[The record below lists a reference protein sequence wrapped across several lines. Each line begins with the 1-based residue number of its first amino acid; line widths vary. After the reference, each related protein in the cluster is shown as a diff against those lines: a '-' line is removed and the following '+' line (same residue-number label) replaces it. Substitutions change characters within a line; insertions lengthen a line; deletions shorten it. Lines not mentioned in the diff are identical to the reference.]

1 MPTNRAVLDVSN
13 PNEVE
18 KILSKHKFDVI
29 IHTAI
34 SGGRRNKK
42 DTFSDFLNNLR
53 MFENLI
59 NNSDKYGALFNFG
72 SGAEFNRIKGVKNA
86 KESDKTKYMPLDYYG
101 ISKNIISNYVENSP
115 ENIYNFRLFGCFGKF
130 EKKDRFIKASVNR
143 ILRNEEVIIHQ
154 NKIMDFI
161 SSEDVCRVLDHY
173 LENYDKKTLPKDLN
187 LCYNDKR
194 DLKEIA
200 SSIFNFMNEKPNIK
214 ILKDG
219 YSSQYTGSSKR
230 LDSLN
235 LELVGFENSLKN
247 TIEQMVKHND

>member
-1 MPTNRAVLDVSN
+1 
-13 PNEVE
+13 
-18 KILSKHKFDVI
+18 
-29 IHTAI
+29 
-34 SGGRRNKK
+34 
-42 DTFSDFLNNLR
+42 
-53 MFENLI
+53 
-59 NNSDKYGALFNFG
+59 
-72 SGAEFNRIKGVKNA
+72 
-86 KESDKTKYMPLDYYG
+86 
-101 ISKNIISNYVENSP
+101 
-115 ENIYNFRLFGCFGKF
+115 
-130 EKKDRFIKASVNR
+130 
-143 ILRNEEVIIHQ
+143 
-154 NKIMDFI
+154 
-161 SSEDVCRVLDHY
+161 
-173 LENYDKKTLPKDLN
+173 LPKDLN